1 MKTWKQFNEDVQSYA
16 KDKDAYDKSVASKAK
31 LEARRRDAINRSKK
45 NPKKFAKKSELV
57 HSSELEKAD
66 SLKGDYNSQKNSLRS
81 AEQKNVAYRNKIRNR
96 YNNSSGSSKQLYR
109 GTKKV
114 VKKIKGIVDNIRQR
128 QSQN

>member
-1 MKTWKQFNEDVQSYA
+1 M
-16 KDKDAYDKSVASKAK
+16 
-31 LEARRRDAINRSKK
+31 
-45 NPKKFAKKSELV
+45 